1 MVIVFFCIFC
11 HERSKSMKKHFISLF
26 FAPMVFAL
34 LGCGEHSIGG
44 MLGEILGLSSSSY
57 FNEDSSSSSLSSSSS
72 SSSSRSSRSS
82 SSSTQLVNS
91 AEEMR
96 LYELIMEYREGKGL
110 PRIPISRSLTH
121 VAQVHVKDLYEYY
134 YSFEEQCNM
143 HSWSDKGSWTPCC
156 YTSDHAAASCMWN
169 KPRELT
175 SYTSEGYEIAYWRSS
190 QLTPESALNGWK
202 NSSGHNAVIINEGS
216 WVNMEWKAI
225 GIGIYMTYAVAW
237 FGNKLDN

>member
-1 MVIVFFCIFC
+1 
-11 HERSKSMKKHFISLF
+11 MKKYFFPLF
-26 FAPMVFAL
+26 FVPTVFAL
-34 LGCGEHSIGG
+34 LGCGEHSIEGI
-44 MLGEILGLSSSSY
+44 LGEILGLSSSS
-57 FNEDSSSSSLSSSSS
+57 EDYDEE
-72 SSSSRSSRSS
+72 SSSSRSSSSARSGSSSSLRSS
-82 SSSTQLVNS
+82 SSSVQGINS

-96 LYELIMEYREGKGL
+96 LYELIMEYREEKGL

-121 VAQVHVKDLYEYY
+121 VAQVHVKDLYEYSS
-134 YSFEEQCNM
+134 SFEEQCNM
-143 HSWSDKGSWTPCC
+143 HSWSDQGSWTPCC

-169 KPRELT
+169 KPKELT
-175 SYTSEGYEIAYWRSS
+175 SYTSEGYEIAYWRSN

-225 GIGIYMTYAVAW
+225 GIGIYRTYAVAW